1 MSSEQ
6 EDTDFLSMS
15 ESQRACTE
23 PQGPHLKAH
32 YEVPARTLEAM
43 FSLQKILAN
52 APETRKVS
60 EALAALLR
68 SIECI
73 LETEY

>member
-6 EDTDFLSMS
+6 ENADVLSMS
-15 ESQRACTE
+15 EPQRACTE
-23 PQGPHLKAH
+23 ASGPHLKAH

-43 FSLQKILAN
+43 FSLQNILAK

-60 EALAALLR
+60 EALGTLLR
-68 SIECI
+68 TVECI
-73 LETEY
+73 LETE